1 MPGSIQP
8 PTPISVHLTVD
19 GRTPRVGLDV
29 TWIVPGELYAVYRDN
44 TEYRIAAGEIHAT
57 TLDGDEIPVAT
68 NVDGLYFPS
77 RYRKGLYSA
86 QRAWGHK
93 LVDLDHFD
101 PEKPGQFERRTEVLE
116 ARRAKLARWQMATQ
130 ELINLHLELIR
141 ESREW
146 AEQALNSQ
154 TQSGAYVLVTK
165 LEQVRC
171 RPFNSVF
178 KRIVNNLHTGHPDN
192 VLAYCDITAARHR
205 LESLMSLVSE
215 AVERVGRHKEDP
227 SVTIGRILP
236 QPTRQTHAQTLRTAI
251 ATLGTTGT
259 QIETDLARPIRT
271 LEAACDELETGTLR
285 NTKTILS
292 DALIGLDHA
301 LRI

>member
-1 MPGSIQP
+1 M
-8 PTPISVHLTVD
+8 D

-57 TLDGDEIPVAT
+57 TLDGDEIPVG
-68 NVDGLYFPS
+68 VGEGGLHFPS

-86 QRAWGHK
+86 RRAWGHK

-101 PEKPGQFERRTEVLE
+101 PERKGQFERRADVLE
-116 ARRAKLARWQMATQ
+116 ARREKLTRWQKATR

-141 ESREW
+141 ASREW
-146 AEQALNSQ
+146 AERARNSQ
-154 TQSGAYVLVTK
+154 TQSGAYALVTR

-171 RPFNSVF
+171 RPFNFAF
-178 KRIVNNLHTGHPDN
+178 KRIVNDLHTGNPDN
-192 VLAYCDITAARHR
+192 VLAYCDITTERHR

-227 SVTIGRILP
+227 SVTIGRIFP

-251 ATLGTTGT
+251 TALGMAGA